1 MKQTS
6 LNAKVVDKI
15 IKLRKDL
22 HLSQEKTAELA
33 NMSKS
38 TYVRLEE
45 GQHAITLD
53 EAVKLSDI
61 LKTEFN
67 QLVDMG
73 LSFTNTGNK
82 TVYNQGNIIIY
93 NIGKDDL
100 DEINPDMKD

>member
-53 EAVKLSDI
+53 EAVKLSEI

-73 LSFTNTGNK
+73 NVFNSNNSK
-82 TVYNQGNIIIY
+82 YVYNNGNIIIY
-93 NIGKDDL
+93 NVSKDDL
-100 DEINPDMKD
+100 DEINPDNKD